1 MLLCLR
7 PPMTRHI
14 WVKLVPSKAPQGLL
28 VISLVLA
35 RTEHGAGRERKC
47 SFHVAEEKS
56 KAQRNQDTSLM
67 SHSSRAKENILL
79 A

>member
-1 MLLCLR
+1 
-7 PPMTRHI
+7 MTRHI
-14 WVKLVPSKAPQGLL
+14 WAELVPSKAPQGLS

-35 RTEHGAGRERKC
+35 RTEHGAGSERKC
-47 SFHVAEEKS
+47 YFHVAEEKS

-67 SHSSRAKENILL
+67 SHSSRAKEDNLL